1 MYWASNMIFI
11 DEKKAG
17 CPKDAL
23 IKALRAEGVQASP
36 GSYDEQHKYKLYSE
50 PKWWRHPVVI
60 PDDLNGTAQVNAQA
74 VRLPVFH
81 EEAPELIEQYVKAF
95 EKVWGQRKTA
105 RLGA

>member
-1 MYWASNMIFI
+1 VVITRQCGSAQIAWVTFGEHGRVSSG
-11 DEKKAG
+11 E
-17 CPKDAL
+17 
-23 IKALRAEGVQASP
+23 RRRASP
-36 GSYDEQHKYKLYSE
+36 GGYDEQHKYKLYSE